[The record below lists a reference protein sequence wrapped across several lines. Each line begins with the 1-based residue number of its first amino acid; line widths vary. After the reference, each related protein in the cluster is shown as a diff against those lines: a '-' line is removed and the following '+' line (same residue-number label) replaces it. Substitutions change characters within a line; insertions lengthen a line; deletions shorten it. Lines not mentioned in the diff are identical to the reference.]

1 LTAQRDAP
9 FFTVTSA
16 SPSHI
21 ATIANP
27 GGEDLAQCIEQLLEA
42 SDSSSNFAVG
52 DLRLVDW
59 DDHSQDP
66 DADACDQPANVE
78 HCDHDAGC
86 LNDAADDEDAA
97 CYEDSAATTKT
108 VRVRSKKGATETSC
122 CK

>member
-9 FFTVTSA
+9 FFTVASA

-21 ATIANP
+21 AAISNP
-27 GGEDLAQCIEQLLEA
+27 GGEDLAQCVEQLLKA
-42 SDSSSNFAVG
+42 SNSSSDFAVG

-78 HCDHDAGC
+78 HCDHNAGR

-97 CYEDSAATTKT
+97 CHKNSTTTAKT
-108 VRVRSKKGATETSC
+108 VRI
-122 CK
+122 